1 MGWMHPAAVEYQHQ
15 RWMRPDAAR
24 WFKPVGAPSAKCA
37 SSQPVM
43 SAEEFERELESI
55 RREYLELKAML
66 AVRKFERIWAAF
78 CAKAYN
84 PDQPRVPAGNSDGG
98 RWTLADTLNVT
109 DVSSVRRSTDISSAR
124 RNKALEVICLAQYAT
139 DTFHCTMVGSRAC
152 HAQAAER
159 FAACLARKP
168 IPPLNY

>member
-1 MGWMHPAAVEYQHQ
+1 
-15 RWMRPDAAR
+15 
-24 WFKPVGAPSAKCA
+24 
-37 SSQPVM
+37 M

-55 RREYLELKAML
+55 RRVYLELKAML